1 MATKK
6 AAEVKAEEVET
17 KPVEV
22 VPEKAD
28 AEVPAVKDE
37 WDEYVEMLIP
47 RRPKGDDQQFYI
59 CVNDR
64 RFYIPANGKTQK
76 LPKPIA
82 EILKQSLEA
91 ENEAEDFAESI
102 PNKTGPSQDI

>member
-6 AAEVKAEEVET
+6 TAEVKPEEMET
-17 KPVEV
+17 EPVVSE
-22 VPEKAD
+22 PA
-28 AEVPAVKDE
+28 VPAEKDE
-37 WDEYVEMLIP
+37 WDEEVEMLIP

-64 RFYIPANGKTQK
+64 RFYIPANGKMQK

-82 EILKQSLEA
+82 EVLQQSLEA
-91 ENEAEDFAESI
+91 ENEAEDYAESI
-102 PNKTGPSQDI
+102 PNKTGPSREI